1 MEVMPV
7 RLSDQEQFR
16 ALLWCS
22 GRYWLMYRAPAPT
35 FWIAKTEWERIEQA
49 MAARPAQASDLDSE
63 DQ

>member
-1 MEVMPV
+1 MPV

-49 MAARPAQASDLDSE
+49 TARPAQRRP
-63 DQ
+63 